1 MASPPLRWFGA
12 ADVVASMPPLEER
25 LALAEKTMVALA
37 TPDASQLPPKIAIH
51 PRATDSFVH
60 AMPAHLRDANP
71 DGDLVGMKWVAGY
84 ATNNARGLPGISAV
98 VVLNDP
104 ETGLPVAML
113 DGAPITAERTAAV
126 SGVAVRRFGPPAGAG
141 GWPAGTPVHVAI
153 IGAGVQGHSHLP
165 MFGGVLPGCTL
176 HLFDRDP
183 ARAAALA
190 GAARVTQG
198 IGETLVHGSAR
209 EAAEAADVVLTA
221 AAFGPAS
228 ERQSMTNAWL
238 RPGATVIPIDY
249 ATYCNAEVARDAAL
263 FLVDHRAQYLA
274 NRDAGNFDNYPDP
287 AAMIGEA
294 IIAGTKRPAG
304 RVVVT
309 HLGVGLTDLVFADAI
324 VRAAIAAGRGTVL
337 AR

>member
-1 MASPPLRWFGA
+1 MATPPLRWFGA
-12 ADVVASMPPLEER
+12 ADVVASMPPLEDR
-25 LALAEKTMVALA
+25 LRLAEKTMVALA

-60 AMPAHLRDANP
+60 AMPAHLRDTDPA
-71 DGDLVGMKWVAGY
+71 GDLVGMKWVAGY
-84 ATNNARGLPGISAV
+84 ASNNALGLPGISAV

-126 SGVAVRRFGPPAGAG
+126 SGLAVRRFGPQAGPG
-141 GWPAGTPVHVAI
+141 GRASGTPVHVAI

-165 MFGGVLPGCTL
+165 VFGGVLPGCTV
-176 HLFDRDP
+176 HLFDRSP
-183 ARAAALA
+183 ERAAALA
-190 GAARVTQG
+190 GTARVTHG
-198 IGETLVHGSAR
+198 IGETLVHHSAR
-209 EAAEAADVVLTA
+209 EAVEAADVVLTA

-263 FLVDHRAQYLA
+263 FLVDHREQYLA
-274 NRDAGNFDNYPDP
+274 NRAAGNFDNYPDP
-287 AAMIGEA
+287 GAMIGEA
-294 IIAGTKRPAG
+294 ILAGTKRPAG

-324 VRAAIAAGRGTVL
+324 VRAAVAAGRGTVL
-337 AR
+337 DR

>member
-1 MASPPLRWFGA
+1 MATPPLRWFGA
-12 ADVVASMPPLEER
+12 DDVVASMPPLEER
-25 LALAEKTMVALA
+25 LRLAKKTMVALA
-37 TPDASQLPPKIAIH
+37 TPDAAQLPPKIAIH
-51 PRATDSFVH
+51 PRPAASFVH
-60 AMPAHLRDANP
+60 AMPAHLRDASP

-84 ATNNARGLPGISAV
+84 ATNNALGLPGISAV

-104 ETGLPVAML
+104 ETGLPIAML

-126 SGVAVRRFGPPAGAG
+126 SGVAVRRFGPQAGPG
-141 GWPAGTPVHVAI
+141 GWAAGTPVHVAI

-190 GAARVTQG
+190 GAARETRG
-198 IGETLVHGSAR
+198 ISETRVHATAR
-209 EAAEAADVVLTA
+209 EAVEAADVVLTA
-221 AAFGPAS
+221 ASFGPAN
-228 ERQSMTNAWL
+228 ERQQMTNAWL

-249 ATYCNAEVARDAAL
+249 ATYCNAEVPRQAAL
-263 FLVDHRAQYLA
+263 FLVDQREQYLA
-274 NRDAGNFDNYPDP
+274 NRDAGNFENYPDP
-287 AAMIGEA
+287 AATIGEA
-294 IIAGTKRPAG
+294 ILAGTQRPAG

-309 HLGVGLTDLVFADAI
+309 HLGVGLSDLVFADAI
-324 VRAAIAAGRGTVL
+324 VRAAVAAGRGTLL

>member
-1 MASPPLRWFGA
+1 VATPPLRWFGA
-12 ADVVASMPPLEER
+12 DDVVASMPPLEER
-25 LALAEKTMVALA
+25 LRLAEKTMVALA
-37 TPDASQLPPKIAIH
+37 TPDAAQLPPKIAIH
-51 PRATDSFVH
+51 PRPAASFVH
-60 AMPAHLRDANP
+60 AMPAHLRDASP

-84 ATNNARGLPGISAV
+84 ATNNALGLPGISAV

-104 ETGLPVAML
+104 ETGLPIAML

-126 SGVAVRRFGPPAGAG
+126 SGVAVRRFGPQAGPG
-141 GWPAGTPVHVAI
+141 GWAAGTPVHVAI

-190 GAARVTQG
+190 GAARETRG
-198 IGETLVHGSAR
+198 ISETRVHATAR
-209 EAAEAADVVLTA
+209 EAVEAADVVLTA
-221 AAFGPAS
+221 ASFGPAN
-228 ERQSMTNAWL
+228 ERQQMTNAWL

-249 ATYCNAEVARDAAL
+249 ATYCNAEVPRQAAL
-263 FLVDHRAQYLA
+263 FLVDQREQYLA
-274 NRDAGNFDNYPDP
+274 NRDAGNFENYPDP
-287 AAMIGEA
+287 AATIGEA
-294 IIAGTKRPAG
+294 ILAGTQRPAG

-309 HLGVGLTDLVFADAI
+309 HLGVGLSDLVFADAI
-324 VRAAIAAGRGTVL
+324 VRAAVAAGRGTLL